1 MDRKNFTD
9 LIEAMQAINPDSR
22 ENIELFARVFFETI
36 TEGLIENK
44 FVKIKGVGTFK
55 VIDVSP
61 RDSVDVNTG
70 NRIKI
75 EKHSKITFTPDAY
88 LRDMVNKPFAH
99 LQSLVINEG
108 TDIEQMTISEDE
120 AIEEIHK
127 ENRNKENDTSLSIM
141 TDNAEN
147 DTDAAEGKEDNV
159 RETTLEVKENNDVVI
174 TEKDDNNEATEE
186 TNNTS
191 KHISKKLF
199 ALFISATA
207 VVFFITGYY
216 IGGKN
221 NVFDTK
227 QNDISLRDKEV
238 KQVSN
243 VSKKQAN
250 TVSPKR
256 KYANDTIRK
265 KKENFP
271 IMPIVAGDKYII
283 IGEQEPHILKQGEN
297 ITRIAKQIYG
307 SRELAKYIIRFNNIS
322 NPDIVPVGTKLKI
335 PKLVPNYID
344 LTK

>member
-9 LIEAMQAINPDSR
+9 LIESIQAINPDSR
-22 ENIELFARVFFETI
+22 ENIELFARAFFETI
-36 TEGLIENK
+36 AEGLAENK

-88 LRDMVNKPFAH
+88 LRDMVNKPFSH
-99 LQSLVINEG
+99 LQSFVINEG
-108 TDIEQMTISEDE
+108 TDIEQMTISDDE
-120 AIEEIHK
+120 TIKEIHE
-127 ENRNKENDTSLSIM
+127 ENRNKEK
-141 TDNAEN
+141 
-147 DTDAAEGKEDNV
+147 GFV
-159 RETTLEVKENNDVVI
+159 PETTLEVKENNDVVI
-174 TEKDDNNEATEE
+174 TEKDDNNEPAEE

-191 KHISKKLF
+191 KHISKKMF
-199 ALFISATA
+199 ALFISTTA
-207 VVFFITGYY
+207 VVFFIIGYY

-221 NVFDTK
+221 NIFDTK
-227 QNDISLRDKEV
+227 QNDISLRNTEIN
-238 KQVSN
+238 QVCN

-250 TVSPKR
+250 AVSPQR
-256 KYANDTIRK
+256 KYENDTIRK
-265 KKENFP
+265 KKENYP
-271 IMPIVAGDKYII
+271 IMPIVTGDKYII

-297 ITRIAKQIYG
+297 ITRIAKQTYG

-335 PKLVPNYID
+335 PKLAPNNVD
-344 LTK
+344 LNK